1 MLNGKAQLS
10 EIKTLKVKTTDT
22 KRQGETLYLSSGLL
36 NKRTNRKDT
45 LNIIFKSEDIKTES
59 TSQS

>member
-1 MLNGKAQLS
+1 MLTGKAQLS

-22 KRQGETLYLSSGLL
+22 KLQGETLYLSSGLL

-45 LNIIFKSEDIKTES
+45 LNIILKSEDIKTES